1 MLCALCAAHEL
12 LSVFW
17 RALCRQ
23 IQQCLDALGWVL
35 TAACGRK
42 LIDRKLS
49 ALVVVEVDLKVP
61 FEYKSSV
68 RRSLRNAAARPLL
81 RFTGVLLERWRG
93 QRPAAARP
101 YNVLIQLALTV
112 RVA

>member
-1 MLCALCAAHEL
+1 MHLAGLLTAA
-12 LSVFW
+12 
-17 RALCRQ
+17 CG
-23 IQQCLDALGWVL
+23 QQSDPAVPCDALGWVL

-68 RRSLRNAAARPLL
+68 RRSIRNAAASPLL

-93 QRPAAARP
+93 QRPAAARL